1 MPCPAETEQQ
11 ACLVGLWPAPG
22 YDIVT
27 KQVITMT
34 KANADSVYS
43 NSCYTG
49 TGTSYLCCVFDMM
62 ITTMMIMMMMMMMM
76 TMTMMTMMM
85 MMTATTTTTI
95 MMCTL
100 LLMMMMLADA
110 DNAVMIRTCEVVT

>member
-43 NSCYTG
+43 NSCFTG
-49 TGTSYLCCVFDMM
+49 TGTSCLCCVFEMM
-62 ITTMMIMMMMMMMM
+62 ITTMMRIMMMMMMMMM
-76 TMTMMTMMM
+76 TM
-85 MMTATTTTTI
+85 ATTTTI

>member
-11 ACLVGLWPAPG
+11 ARLVGLWPAPG

-49 TGTSYLCCVFDMM
+49 TGTSYLRRVFDMM
-62 ITTMMIMMMMMMMM
+62 ITTMIMMM
-76 TMTMMTMMM
+76 MTMMTMMM
-85 MMTATTTTTI
+85 MTATTTTI